1 MCWSCSWMRRLCLEE
16 WRWGFSQQE
25 HFMLVVPQPVICVHW
40 WLLFLCVLGPSPGDG
55 LLLHVWLAGRCS
67 SSSPYSVSL
76 LSHSHMS
83 VCALMSTHVWLWLS
97 HLQTPWYL
105 TRVWCW
111 WWCFWLLFTI
121 SVNILFFFPVLS
133 LKLISAIWWCPQ
145 WWASIVLLSSRASC
159 LVRRTPTS
167 HRYLTANLHISY
179 LTVTSNQEWCST
191 FLFFLMRHSTFHFRS
206 LQTACHCSS

>member
-1 MCWSCSWMRRLCLEE
+1 
-16 WRWGFSQQE
+16 
-25 HFMLVVPQPVICVHW
+25 
-40 WLLFLCVLGPSPGDG
+40 
-55 LLLHVWLAGRCS
+55 
-67 SSSPYSVSL
+67 
-76 LSHSHMS
+76 
-83 VCALMSTHVWLWLS
+83 MSTHVWLWLS

-206 LQTACHCSS
+206 LQTACHCSSWAQLCQCFHAHLVRHNINDKCSIYQRLRPCPNSTLHTNY